1 MSTPETPATPPK
13 HQPFVPD
20 TMQMKEFTFRAVFLG
35 LIMTV
40 VLGAANAYLGL
51 RAGITIA
58 ATYPAAVIGMAVLRI
73 WKGSVLEEN
82 IARTSGTI
90 GEGIAAGAIFTIPAF
105 LMAKAWP
112 SFGFAEAY
120 WKTTALI
127 MVGSILGVLFI
138 SLVRR
143 GMVEDPELPFPE
155 SVAAGEIHKAGQR
168 GAQAAKYLFWN
179 IGFGA
184 AVYLG
189 GVFNVFAPDRDVSV
203 NVGTLGHSQVA
214 LGTKANA
221 NALATG

>member
-1 MSTPETPATPPK
+1 MEQPR
-13 HQPFVPD
+13 HRPFVPE
-20 TMQMKEFTFRAVFLG
+20 TVKMAEFTWRALLLG
-35 LIMTV
+35 LVMTV
-40 VLGAANAYLGL
+40 ILGAANAYLGL

-58 ATYPAAVIGMAVLRI
+58 ATYPAAVIGMAVLRV

-82 IARTSGTI
+82 IARTAGTI

-155 SVAAGEIHKAGQR
+155 SVAAGEIHKAGR
-168 GAQAAKYLFWN
+168 RSAQAAKYLFWN
-179 IGFGA
+179 IG
-184 AVYLG
+184 VG
-189 GVFNVFAPDRDVSV
+189 GIV
-203 NVGTLGHSQVA
+203 
-214 LGTKANA
+214 
-221 NALATG
+221 